1 MLPVAPRA
9 QEKLVAGGFTDDDYP
24 SAEAY
29 RILQERF
36 GLGGVGLVLV
46 VSHPEWEPHTAEF
59 ITELNRMIE
68 PVRGHPIVE
77 RVETHLDDPSF
88 VSDSGD
94 SAIVEIVL
102 DLDLE
107 ESLEV
112 LDEISSLID
121 PGQLSVLTTGGPAL
135 YRDIVEASG
144 ADLRRSE
151 TVAFPLATLTLLI
164 VFGTLVAAFMP
175 VMVGGVAVAIGLG
188 AVYYLAGVRDMS
200 VLSFNV
206 ITLLGIGMGIDYSLF
221 YVNRFREE
229 LSEGRTVEDAL
240 IASHSRAGLA
250 ILFSGLTSVIGL
262 AGLLLFDLPVFESVG
277 IGAVLVISVALLSA
291 MTLMP
296 AILGVI
302 GHRVNRL
309 RILPT
314 RRISNGFWRPVAGG
328 VMRRPLLVLA
338 PSIGFLVLLTLPI
351 KDLQL
356 GTVDGSVLPTTY
368 ESRRGYDLLRAE
380 FGWDLRTELLAILT
394 FEGDPLSEENLAH
407 LYAFGRAMEGLKSVD
422 RVTSVVNLRPT
433 LGLEDYKNL
442 YRHPESIYDGTTLRV
457 LNDSLR
463 NGAAIFAVSS
473 PVYPFSPE
481 ARKIVSEIRAFDGSA
496 GYRVQVAGAAASLKD
511 QINSLYGRLPFVA
524 AGAMF
529 LTFLSLMYLF
539 RSIVIPLKAVIL
551 NVLSI
556 SASYGALV
564 WVFQEGNLSG
574 VLMFEPLETMPATI
588 PILLLA
594 VLFGLSMDYEIFLL
608 SRVREAYLETGSNRE
623 SVMIGLQK
631 SGMIIT
637 GAGAI
642 LVVVGASFVLAD
654 VVTVKIVGLG
664 LALAVFIDVT
674 IVRILIAPALMRL
687 FGRWNWWLP
696 SWLDRL
702 LPTAEFER

>member
-1 MLPVAPRA
+1 MLPVAPKA
-9 QEKLVAGGFTDDDYP
+9 QDRLVAGGFTDDDYP

-29 RILQERF
+29 RILQQRF
-36 GLGGVGLVLV
+36 ELGGSGIVLI
-46 VSHPEWEPHTAEF
+46 VSHSEWSPYSAEF
-59 ITELNRMIE
+59 ITELTRTIE
-68 PVRGHPIVE
+68 PIIEHPIVE
-77 RVETHLDDPSF
+77 RVETHLDDPNL
-88 VSDSGD
+88 VAESGNLVM
-94 SAIVEIVL
+94 VEIVMS
-102 DLDLE
+102 LDLE

-112 LDEISSLID
+112 LDEISNLID
-121 PGQLSVLTTGGPAL
+121 PGELSVLTTGGPSL
-135 YRDIVEASG
+135 YRDIVVASG

-164 VFGTLVAAFMP
+164 VFGTLVAAIMP
-175 VMVGGVAVAIGLG
+175 VVVGGVAVAIGLG
-188 AVYYLAGVRDMS
+188 AVFYLAGWRDMS

-221 YVNRFREE
+221 YVSRFREE
-229 LSEGRTVEDAL
+229 LSEGMTVEHAL
-240 IASHSRAGLA
+240 ASSHSRAGLA

-262 AGLLLFDLPVFESVG
+262 AGLLLFDLQVFDSVG

-291 MTLMP
+291 ITLMP

-309 RILPT
+309 QISPA
-314 RRISNGFWRPVAGG
+314 RRISDGFWRPVAGR
-328 VMRRPLLVLA
+328 VMRRPMLVLV
-338 PSIGFLVLLTLPI
+338 PTIGFLALLTLPI
-351 KDLQL
+351 KDLHL
-356 GTVDGSVLPTTY
+356 GSVDGSILPAKY

-380 FGWDLRTELLAILT
+380 FGWDIRTELLAVLT
-394 FEGDPLSEENLAH
+394 FEGDPLLDDNLSR
-407 LYAFGRAMEGLKSVD
+407 LYAFGRRLEGLDNVE
-422 RVTSVVNLRPT
+422 RVTSVVNLRPS

-442 YRHPESIYDGTTLRV
+442 YRHPESIYDGATLRL
-457 LNDSLR
+457 LNESLR
-463 NGAAIFAVSS
+463 DGAAIFSVSS
-473 PVYPFSPE
+473 PVYPFSPQ
-481 ARKIVSEIRAFDGSA
+481 AREIVSAIRELDTSA
-496 GYRVQVAGAAASLKD
+496 DYRVHVAGAAASLKD
-511 QINSLYGRLPFVA
+511 QIDSLYGRLPFIA
-524 AGAMF
+524 AGAML

-574 VLMFEPLETMPATI
+574 VLMFDPLETIPATI
-588 PILLLA
+588 PIILLA
-594 VLFGLSMDYEIFLL
+594 VLFGLSMDYEIFLI

-623 SVMIGLQK
+623 SVMTGLQK

-674 IVRILIAPALMRL
+674 IVRILIAPALMSL

-696 SWLDRL
+696 SWLDRR
-702 LPTAEFER
+702 LPRSEFAG